1 MTAAR
6 RSTAVL
12 GAALLAGCASNGAPF
27 ASPPGEGVIAYH
39 EPTRKGTLHTWIFAS
54 GRGEVV
60 DEALA
65 DARAGAI
72 AGAGDTRTSSDRE
85 TAEIVKKVFG
95 TLPSSSTMVL
105 PPERFAEL
113 WDRLED
119 AGLFALSTGADRD
132 PPEGRPYFLVKSG
145 EFRRVFERPPLDPR
159 FKGDPRYEADA
170 RRWYLSKKAFV
181 DFLNEQ

>member
-1 MTAAR
+1 MTGAR
-6 RSTAVL
+6 WACAFL
-12 GAALLAGCASNGAPF
+12 GAALVSSCASSGSPF

-39 EPTRKGTLHTWIFAS
+39 EPGRKGTLRSWIFAS
-54 GRGEVV
+54 GRGEFV

-65 DARAGAI
+65 EARAGAI
-72 AGAGDTRTSSDRE
+72 AGAGDTRFSSDEE

-95 TLPSSSTMVL
+95 ALPSTSTMVL
-105 PPERFAEL
+105 SPERFADL
-113 WDRLED
+113 WTRLEG
-119 AGLFALSTGADRD
+119 AGLFALSTGEDRD

-145 EFRRVFERPPLDPR
+145 DFRRVFERPPLDPR